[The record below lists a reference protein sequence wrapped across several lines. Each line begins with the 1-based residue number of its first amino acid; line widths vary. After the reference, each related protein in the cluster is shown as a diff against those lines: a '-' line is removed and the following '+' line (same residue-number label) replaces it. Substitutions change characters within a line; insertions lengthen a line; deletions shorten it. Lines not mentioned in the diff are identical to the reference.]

1 MRPQS
6 YPNATSMRPQSHN
19 GAKAEGRI
27 KNAERRPEPLESKAI
42 AGEAACFWD
51 VGFPLLGFAAAQLLI
66 ARDGAAGVLL
76 GGVVG
81 FIGEHSLFGAA
92 AATTF
97 LAANLLDAVA
107 LGGDVAVHERFNL
120 VE

>member
-1 MRPQS
+1 
-6 YPNATSMRPQSHN
+6 MRPQSHN

-42 AGEAACFWD
+42 AWEAACFWD

-81 FIGEHSLFGAA
+81 FIGEHPLFGAA
-92 AATTF
+92 AATAF
-97 LAANLLDAVA
+97 LAADFLDTGA
-107 LGGDVAVHERFNL
+107 LGGNVASPQFLDL
-120 VE
+120 VEQEPAGQKAR